1 MKRHAF
7 VVMLVMGV
15 SVGLSAAGSYH
26 LLKEIPVGGEGGWDY
41 LSVDP
46 GAHRL
51 YVSHATHIVVIDTRQ
66 DKVVGDIPDTPGVH
80 GFAVAPD
87 LKRGFTTNGRE
98 AKSSII
104 DLVTLK
110 LIAKVDTGENPDAV
124 LYDPSHH
131 EVYTFNGR
139 GQSATVFDGRTG
151 TVTATIPLG
160 GKPETGVADPAAGR
174 VYVNIED
181 KNEIAVIDMRTHA
194 VVARWPIAPGEEAS
208 GLAIDLAHHRLFAG
222 CHNKLM
228 VMVNSETGKVVA
240 TVPIGQ
246 GVDGTAFDPATRL
259 AFSSNGEGNV
269 TIAREETPDR
279 LTVVQTLETQRSAR
293 TIALDPTTHRI
304 YLSAATLE
312 PLPEGQQGRP
322 RMKPDSFKVLVY
334 GEQ

>member
-1 MKRHAF
+1 MKRHL
-7 VVMLVMGV
+7 LVAALVAAV
-15 SVGLSAAGSYH
+15 SVGLTADSSYRF
-26 LLKEIPVGGEGGWDY
+26 LTEIHAGGEGGWDY

-80 GFAVAPD
+80 GFAIAPD
-87 LKRGFTTNGRE
+87 LHRGFSTNGRE
-98 AKSSII
+98 ATSSII
-104 DLVTLK
+104 DLDTLK

-124 LYDPSHH
+124 LYDPSRH

-139 GQSATVFDGRTG
+139 GQSATVFDGKAG
-151 TVTATIPLG
+151 TVVATIPLG
-160 GKPETGVADPAAGR
+160 GKPETGVVDPAAGR

-181 KNEIAVIDMRTHA
+181 KNEIAVIDTATHA
-194 VVARWPIAPGEEAS
+194 VVSLWPIAPGEEAS

-228 VMVNSETGKVVA
+228 VMVDSQTGKVVA

-246 GVDGTAFDPATRL
+246 GVDGTAFDPGTGL

-269 TIAREETPDR
+269 TIAREETPDT
-279 LTVVQTLETQRSAR
+279 LKVVQTLETRRSAR
-293 TIALDPTTHRI
+293 TIALDPATHRI

-312 PLPEGQQGRP
+312 PLPAGQQGRP
-322 RMKPDSFKVLVY
+322 RMKPDSFTVLVY
-334 GEQ
+334 GQ